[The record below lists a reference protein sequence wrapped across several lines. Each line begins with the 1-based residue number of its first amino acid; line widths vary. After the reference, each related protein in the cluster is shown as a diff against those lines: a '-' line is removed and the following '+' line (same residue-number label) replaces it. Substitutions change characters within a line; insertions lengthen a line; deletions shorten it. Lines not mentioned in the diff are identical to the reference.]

1 MQSSSLARGYAALVG
16 IVLVAVGLLGF
27 LANPIVGDPA
37 NNPVFVTGSTHNVVH
52 LLTGA
57 IALFVAFGL
66 SGARQA
72 TGLIAFGI
80 LYLVIFVA
88 LLASPTLFGLL
99 LPVNVGDHVLHFGVG
114 IISVGVGLMARANAS
129 AMT

>member
-1 MQSSSLARGYAALVG
+1 MQSTALVRGYAGLVG
-16 IVLVAVGLLGF
+16 IILVAVGLLGF
-27 LANPIVGDPA
+27 ISNPIVGDPGA
-37 NNPVFVTGSTHNVVH
+37 NPVFVTGSTHNVVH

-72 TGLIAFGI
+72 TGLIGFGV

-88 LLASPTLFGLL
+88 LVASPTLFGLL
-99 LPVNVGDHVLHFGVG
+99 LPVSVGDHALHFGVG
-114 IISVGVGLMARANAS
+114 IVSIGVGMMARANAS
-129 AMT
+129 SMA

>member
-1 MQSSSLARGYAALVG
+1 MQSTALVRGYAALLG
-16 IVLVAVGLLGF
+16 TVLVAVGLLGF
-27 LANPIVGDPA
+27 VSNPIVGEPV

-66 SGARQA
+66 GGARQA
-72 TGLIAFGI
+72 TGLIGFGV

-99 LPVNVGDHVLHFGVG
+99 LPVSLGDHALHFGVG
-114 IISVGVGLMARANAS
+114 ILSIGVGMIARANTS
-129 AMT
+129 SMV

>member
-1 MQSSSLARGYAALVG
+1 MQSSSLARGYAGLVG

-27 LANPIVGDPA
+27 LANPVVGDPA

-72 TGLIAFGI
+72 TGVIAFGI
-80 LYLVIFVA
+80 LYLAIFVA

-99 LPVNVGDHVLHFGVG
+99 LPVSVGDHVLHFGVG
-114 IISVGVGLMARANAS
+114 ITSVGVGLMARANAS